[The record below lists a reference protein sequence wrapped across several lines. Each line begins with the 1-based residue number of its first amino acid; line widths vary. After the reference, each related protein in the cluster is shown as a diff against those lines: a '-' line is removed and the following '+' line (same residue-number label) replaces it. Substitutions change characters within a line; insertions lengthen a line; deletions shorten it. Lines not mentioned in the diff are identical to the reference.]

1 MERILCLAVGYL
13 FGLFQTGYIYSKL
26 HHVDIR
32 KEGSGNPGTMNMF
45 RTFGKKAGLLTLAGD
60 AGKALVSVLL
70 GRLLLGEDGKEVR
83 R

>member
-32 KEGSGNPGTMNMF
+32 KEGSGNAGSTNVLRVM
-45 RTFGKKAGLLTLAGD
+45 GVKAG
-60 AGKALVSVLL
+60 VSVL
-70 GRLLLGEDGKEVR
+70 GCPAETRQIR
-83 R
+83 PHQ